1 MFFTSGYFAAK
12 VIIFTK
18 ESSVK
23 ELLSVK
29 CRNIAA
35 AKSHN
40 TMKRIFFFVL
50 LTLCLSPFHR
60 TMAQITGKFG
70 TYYDQR
76 ELLFE
81 AMPTSEND
89 IIFLGNSITDG
100 GEWAE
105 IFQNINCKNRGISG
119 DKCPGVLNR
128 LATITKGQ
136 PAMVFLMIGVN
147 DMGAGVAS
155 DTIAKNIRT
164 IVQRLKSESPRTAV
178 YLQSVLPTS
187 DCFGMFNGHTSR
199 WQQVA
204 EINELLKVVAT
215 EEEVTYIDLYAH
227 FATEEGK
234 MNPQYSNDGLHIN
247 GEGYKLWRQ
256 VIEDQIGKL
265 P

>member
-1 MFFTSGYFAAK
+1 MSPN
-12 VIIFTK
+12 
-18 ESSVK
+18 
-23 ELLSVK
+23 
-29 CRNIAA
+29 CRNIAIT
-35 AKSHN
+35 KTHI
-40 TMKRIFFFVL
+40 TMKRIFIFTL
-50 LTLCLSPFHR
+50 LALCLSPFHR
-60 TMAQITGKFG
+60 SMAQITGKFG

-100 GEWAE
+100 GEWCE

-128 LATITKGQ
+128 LETITKGQ

-147 DMGAGVAS
+147 DMGAGVPA

-164 IVQRLKSESPRTAV
+164 IVQRIKTESPRTKV

-187 DCFGMFNGHTSR
+187 DYYGMFNGHTSR

-204 EINELLKVVAT
+204 GINELLKAVAK
-215 EEEVTYIDLYAH
+215 EEAVTYIDLYSH
-227 FATEEGK
+227 FATKEGK

-256 VIEDQIGKL
+256 VIENQIGKL
-265 P
+265 PKSKADFRRFNKKN